1 MAFCERGNGRG
12 TPYDPYGFSMRKFR
26 LFGGFLIEEGITV
39 AKKFLPWQAAI
50 NHGFAQAELGR
61 PARGFDVAQAMQ
73 AWDADQVSRTVP
85 KGASRA
91 PLSEAYVRRLL
102 YLGQVA
108 VGPRLYKIAIL
119 LTMVLFGMRAAT
131 IGGCVSGDCFWRDG
145 ILVFMFR
152 CVKMWPELR
161 VRPARR
167 ARRCPRDRAHP
178 RSQVMRVIRRA
189 ARADPDFVPH
199 TVRIVHVRAQAL
211 KGEQLAKMYEREASS
226 VISGWMRELIPD
238 PARFG
243 VSVLGDE
250 YVASHS
256 PRILLASACDVV
268 PYARVRVRQECFWRS
283 ETSQLSYIR
292 PFQYSS
298 WLAKLYDFLA

>member
-1 MAFCERGNGRG
+1 
-12 TPYDPYGFSMRKFR
+12 
-26 LFGGFLIEEGITV
+26 V
-39 AKKFLPWQAAI
+39 
-50 NHGFAQAELGR
+50 
-61 PARGFDVAQAMQ
+61 
-73 AWDADQVSRTVP
+73 
-85 KGASRA
+85 
-91 PLSEAYVRRLL
+91 
-102 YLGQVA
+102 
-108 VGPRLYKIAIL
+108 
-119 LTMVLFGMRAAT
+119 
-131 IGGCVSGDCFWRDG
+131 
-145 ILVFMFR
+145 
-152 CVKMWPELR
+152 
-161 VRPARR
+161 
-167 ARRCPRDRAHP
+167 
-178 RSQVMRVIRRA
+178 
-189 ARADPDFVPH
+189 
-199 TVRIVHVRAQAL
+199 
-211 KGEQLAKMYEREASS
+211 YEREASR